1 MYVKGRLFICR
12 KSGAV
17 LGSTLAKLSF
27 TIIDHAFN
35 SKIPRF
41 GFSYE
46 IGPDW
51 EIRSGFSLEMGSE
64 KVRICLKKWSG
75 MGPILENIGP
85 IQDLGALHGGYNHF

>member
-41 GFSYE
+41 GFSFE
-46 IGPDW
+46 IGPEKVLIRSLGTGFHW
-51 EIRSGFSLEMGSE
+51 KLVRKRSGFA
-64 KVRICLKKWSG
+64 LKSG
-75 MGPILENIGP
+75 PDLVLFWKILVLFKIWV
-85 IQDLGALHGGYNHF
+85 HC